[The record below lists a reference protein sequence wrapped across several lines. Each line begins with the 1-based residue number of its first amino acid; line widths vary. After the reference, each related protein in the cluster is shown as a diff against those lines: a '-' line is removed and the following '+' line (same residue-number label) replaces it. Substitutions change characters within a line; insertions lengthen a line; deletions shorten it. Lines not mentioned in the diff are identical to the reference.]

1 MPLHPKQKIYLLETF
16 VKDDQPGQGSLYTYV
31 YAVETILLLFIAMY
45 NVIFCRFPSYTI
57 SVEAKRSE
65 KQQVIEDLREKLAN
79 KELEGRRVYFVT
91 LPMESMHSHRL
102 IGRGGRYSGYI
113 AIPRYY
119 YEAITVSR

>member
-16 VKDDQPGQGSLYTYV
+16 VKDDQPGQGLLYTYV

-45 NVIFCRFPSYTI
+45 NVIFCRFPSHTI

-65 KQQVIEDLREKLAN
+65 KQRVIEDLREKLAN

-91 LPMESMHSHRL
+91 LPMESVHNC
-102 IGRGGRYSGYI
+102 
-113 AIPRYY
+113 
-119 YEAITVSR
+119 